1 MSGVAEGRAAR
12 DLRIGWAAALGV
24 LAIWVGFQLVGR
36 VAVKRDFTPWDIA
49 ALRYAGAFLVAL
61 PIAWRLGLPRIAPGR
76 LAAAAALAGF
86 GFPLAA
92 YLGFAHAP
100 AAHGAVIMS
109 AGLPVATTILA
120 WALLREAPGRWRLAS
135 LAAVA
140 AAALLLAADGQASPP
155 GAWIGDLFFAAASFC
170 WAGYTLLVR
179 RWGLP
184 ALGTTLAIALAGAPV
199 FLPLWWV
206 ALPSGL
212 AGVPPAEALFQM
224 AYHGALASVIAGFLY
239 TTAVAR
245 IGPGPTT
252 LIGALVPGLV
262 AVTAWPLLGEPLG
275 LPGMAGVALAMGGMA
290 LGVARAR

>member
-1 MSGVAEGRAAR
+1 MSDPAR
-12 DLRIGWAAALGV
+12 DRRIGWAAALGV

-36 VAVKRDFTPWDIA
+36 TAVRHDLTPWDLG
-49 ALRYAGAFLVAL
+49 ALRYAGAALIAL
-61 PIAWRLGLPRIAPGR
+61 PIAWRVGLPLLPAHRF
-76 LAAAAALAGF
+76 AAVMATAGL
-86 GFPLAA
+86 GFPLSA

-120 WALLREAPGRWRLAS
+120 WALLREAPGGWRLAS
-135 LAAVA
+135 LAAVL
-140 AAALLLAADGQASPP
+140 AAALLLAADGRASPP
-155 GAWIGDLFFAAASFC
+155 GAWVGDLFYATASFC

-179 RWGLP
+179 RWRLP
-184 ALGTTLAIALAGAPV
+184 ALGTTLLIALAGAPL
-199 FLPLWWV
+199 FLPVWWL

-212 AGVPPAEALFQM
+212 AAAPPSQVLFQM
-224 AYHGALASVIAGFLY
+224 AYHGMLASVIAGFLY

-262 AVTAWPLLGEPLG
+262 ALTAWPLLGEPLG

-290 LGVARAR
+290 LGVLRAR